1 MSENSPVVIERI
13 RKKTEQLFPEI
24 VGIRRE
30 IHRHPELS
38 FQEFRT
44 TAMIRERLL
53 KLGLKIE
60 HEYLETGVVA
70 LLEGGSGKTGNELV
84 ALRADIDALPLQE
97 ENSHEF
103 CSLEK
108 GIMHACGHDMHTAI
122 LLGTAAVLSEIKA
135 NLSGDVL
142 FIFQPAEEKA
152 PGGARPLIEAGLL
165 QHYQPS
171 AVFALHCF
179 PHLQAGKVALRAGG
193 LMAAADELY
202 ITVHGEGGHA
212 SAPHKVA
219 DPVLAAA
226 HIITSLQH
234 LVSRVASPYEPVVV
248 SISSI
253 NGGNA
258 TNIIPGKVV
267 MSGTLRT
274 MSEDVRALMHKRLR
288 QNIEHIGKGLG
299 VEAELDIVN
308 GYPVVV
314 NHPETTRAM
323 RHASVAYLGEDSVE
337 ECEPLMT
344 AEDFSYYLQ
353 QVPGTFI
360 QLGSGRELPEKGSG
374 LHSPFFNP
382 DEKAISTG
390 MGVMSYAAWSWLDE
404 ARSRNLES

>member
-1 MSENSPVVIERI
+1 MSENPSAIIERI
-13 RKKTEQLFPEI
+13 RSKTSELYSEI

-44 TAMIRERLL
+44 TALIREHLQRL
-53 KLGLKIE
+53 KLKIE
-60 HEYLETGVVA
+60 HDFLETGVVA
-70 LLEGGSGKTGNELV
+70 LLEGSDRKPGRTLV

-97 ENSHEF
+97 DNRHDF
-103 CSLEK
+103 CSVENGK
-108 GIMHACGHDMHTAI
+108 MHACGHDMHTAI
-122 LLGTAAVLSEIKA
+122 LLGTAAVLAEIRETLA
-135 NLSGDVL
+135 GDVL
-142 FIFQPAEEKA
+142 FVFQPAEEKA
-152 PGGARPLIEAGLL
+152 PGGARPLIEAGLFH
-165 QHYQPS
+165 HYKPS
-171 AVFALHCF
+171 AIFGLHCF
-179 PHLQAGKVALRAGG
+179 PQLQAGKIALREGS

-212 SAPHKVA
+212 SAPHKAA

-234 LVSRVASPYEPVVV
+234 LVSRVASPYDPAVV

-258 TNIIPGKVV
+258 TNVIPGKVS

-274 MSEDVRALMHKRLR
+274 MNEDLRILMQKRLR
-288 QNIEHIGKGLG
+288 QTIEHTARGLG

-308 GYPVVV
+308 GYPVLV
-314 NHPETTRAM
+314 NHPETTRAL
-323 RHASVAYLGEDSVE
+323 RQAAIEYLGEDKVE

-353 QVPGTFI
+353 HCPGAFI
-360 QLGSGRELPEKGSG
+360 QLGTGRKKPEKGNT

-382 DEKAISTG
+382 DESSIVTG
-390 MGVMSYAAWSWLDE
+390 VGIMSYAAWSWL
-404 ARSRNLES
+404 AR

>member
-1 MSENSPVVIERI
+1 MSENPSAIIERI
-13 RKKTEQLFPEI
+13 RSKTSELYSGI

-44 TAMIRERLL
+44 TALIREHLQRL
-53 KLGLKIE
+53 KLKIE
-60 HEYLETGVVA
+60 HDFLETGVVA
-70 LLEGGSGKTGNELV
+70 LLEGSDRKPGRALV

-97 ENSHEF
+97 ENRHDF
-103 CSLEK
+103 CSVENGK
-108 GIMHACGHDMHTAI
+108 MHACGHDMHTAI
-122 LLGTAAVLSEIKA
+122 LLGTAAVLAEIRETLA
-135 NLSGDVL
+135 GDVL
-142 FIFQPAEEKA
+142 FVFQPAEEKA
-152 PGGARPLIEAGLL
+152 PGGARPLIEAGLF
-165 QHYQPS
+165 QHYKPS
-171 AVFALHCF
+171 AIFGLHCF
-179 PHLQAGKVALRAGG
+179 PQLQAGKIALREGS

-212 SAPHKVA
+212 SAPHKAA

-234 LVSRVASPYEPVVV
+234 LVSRVASPYDPAVV

-258 TNIIPGKVV
+258 TNVIPGKVS

-274 MSEDVRALMHKRLR
+274 MNEELRILMQKRLR
-288 QNIEHIGKGLG
+288 QTVEHTARGLG

-308 GYPVVV
+308 GYPVLV
-314 NHPETTRAM
+314 NHPETTRALWQ
-323 RHASVAYLGEDSVE
+323 AAIEYLGEDKVE

-353 QVPGTFI
+353 HCPGAFI
-360 QLGSGRELPEKGSG
+360 QLGTGRKKPEKGNT

-382 DEKAISTG
+382 DESSIVTG
-390 MGVMSYAAWSWLDE
+390 MGIMSYAAWSWLE
-404 ARSRNLES
+404 KSVGSRQ

>member
-1 MSENSPVVIERI
+1 MSENPSAIIERI
-13 RKKTEQLFPEI
+13 RSKTSELYSEI

-44 TAMIRERLL
+44 TALIREHLQRL
-53 KLGLKIE
+53 KLKIE
-60 HEYLETGVVA
+60 HDFLETGVVA
-70 LLEGGSGKTGNELV
+70 LLEGSDRKPGRTLV

-97 ENSHEF
+97 ENRHDF
-103 CSLEK
+103 CSVENGK
-108 GIMHACGHDMHTAI
+108 MHACGHDMHTAI
-122 LLGTAAVLSEIKA
+122 LLGTAAVLAEIRETLA
-135 NLSGDVL
+135 GDVL
-142 FIFQPAEEKA
+142 FVFQPAEEKA
-152 PGGARPLIEAGLL
+152 PGGARPLIEAGLFH
-165 QHYQPS
+165 HYKPS
-171 AVFALHCF
+171 AIFGLHCF
-179 PHLQAGKVALRAGG
+179 PQLQAGKIALREGS

-212 SAPHKVA
+212 SAPHKAA

-234 LVSRVASPYEPVVV
+234 LVSRVASPYDPAVV

-258 TNIIPGKVV
+258 TNVIPGKVS

-274 MSEDVRALMHKRLR
+274 MNEDLRILMQKRLR
-288 QNIEHIGKGLG
+288 ETIEHTARGLG

-308 GYPVVV
+308 GYPVLV
-314 NHPETTRAM
+314 NHPETTRAL
-323 RHASVAYLGEDSVE
+323 RQAAIEYLGEDKVE

-353 QVPGTFI
+353 HCPGAFI
-360 QLGSGRELPEKGSG
+360 QLGTGRKKPEKGNT

-382 DEKAISTG
+382 DESSIVTG
-390 MGVMSYAAWSWLDE
+390 VGIMSYAAWSWL
-404 ARSRNLES
+404 AR

>member
-1 MSENSPVVIERI
+1 MSENPSAIIERI
-13 RKKTEQLFPEI
+13 RSKTSELYSEI

-44 TAMIRERLL
+44 TALIREHLQRL
-53 KLGLKIE
+53 KLKIE
-60 HEYLETGVVA
+60 HDFLETGVVA
-70 LLEGGSGKTGNELV
+70 LLEGSDRKPGRALV

-97 ENSHEF
+97 ENRHDF
-103 CSLEK
+103 CSVENGK
-108 GIMHACGHDMHTAI
+108 MHACGHDMHTAI
-122 LLGTAAVLSEIKA
+122 LLGTAAVLAEIRETLA
-135 NLSGDVL
+135 GDVL
-142 FIFQPAEEKA
+142 FVFQPAEEKA
-152 PGGARPLIEAGLL
+152 PGGARPLIEAGLFH
-165 QHYQPS
+165 HYKPS
-171 AVFALHCF
+171 AIFGLHCF
-179 PHLQAGKVALRAGG
+179 PQLQAGKIALREGS

-212 SAPHKVA
+212 SAPHKAA

-234 LVSRVASPYEPVVV
+234 LVSRVASPYDPAVV

-258 TNIIPGKVV
+258 TNVIPGKVS

-274 MSEDVRALMHKRLR
+274 MNEELRILMQKRLR
-288 QNIEHIGKGLG
+288 QTIEHTARGLG

-308 GYPVVV
+308 GYPVLV
-314 NHPETTRAM
+314 NHPETTRAL
-323 RHASVAYLGEDSVE
+323 RQAAIEYLGEEKVE

-353 QVPGTFI
+353 HCPGAFI
-360 QLGSGRELPEKGSG
+360 QLGTGRKKPEKGNT

-382 DEKAISTG
+382 DESSIVTG
-390 MGVMSYAAWSWLDE
+390 MGIMSYAAWSWLE
-404 ARSRNLES
+404 KPVKSRQ

>member
-1 MSENSPVVIERI
+1 MSENPSAIIERI
-13 RKKTEQLFPEI
+13 RSKTSELYSEI

-38 FQEFRT
+38 FQEFHT
-44 TAMIRERLL
+44 TALIREHLERL
-53 KLGLKIE
+53 KLKIE
-60 HEYLETGVVA
+60 HDFLETGVVA
-70 LLEGGSGKTGNELV
+70 LLEGSDRKPGRALV

-97 ENSHEF
+97 ENRHDF
-103 CSLEK
+103 CSVENGK
-108 GIMHACGHDMHTAI
+108 MHACGHDMHTAI
-122 LLGTAAVLSEIKA
+122 LLGTAAVLAEIRETLA
-135 NLSGDVL
+135 GDVL
-142 FIFQPAEEKA
+142 FVFQPAEEKA
-152 PGGARPLIEAGLL
+152 PGGARPLIEAGLFH
-165 QHYQPS
+165 HYKPS
-171 AVFALHCF
+171 AIFGLHCF
-179 PHLQAGKVALRAGG
+179 PQLQAGKIALREGS

-212 SAPHKVA
+212 SAPHKAA

-234 LVSRVASPYEPVVV
+234 LVSRVASPYDPAVV

-258 TNIIPGKVV
+258 TNVIPGKVS

-274 MSEDVRALMHKRLR
+274 MNEDLRILMQKRLR
-288 QNIEHIGKGLG
+288 QTIEHTARGLG

-308 GYPVVV
+308 GYPVLV
-314 NHPETTRAM
+314 NHPETTRAL
-323 RHASVAYLGEDSVE
+323 RQAAIEYLGEDKVE

-353 QVPGTFI
+353 HCPGAFI
-360 QLGSGRELPEKGSG
+360 QLGTGRKKPEKGNT

-382 DEKAISTG
+382 DESSIVTG
-390 MGVMSYAAWSWLDE
+390 VGIMSYAAWSWLE
-404 ARSRNLES
+404 RSVGSRQ

>member
-1 MSENSPVVIERI
+1 MSENSPPVVEKIKSRVDE
-13 RKKTEQLFPEI
+13 LYPEI
-24 VGIRRE
+24 VEIRRE

-44 TAMIRERLL
+44 TALIRDYLL

-60 HEYLETGVVA
+60 RNFLETGVVA
-70 LLEGGSGKTGNELV
+70 LLEGKGRKSDAGLV

-103 CSLEK
+103 CSVEK

-122 LLGTAAVLSEIKA
+122 ILGAAVILTEIKHELA
-135 NLSGDVL
+135 GDVL

-152 PGGARPLIEAGLL
+152 PGGAKPLIEAGLFSF
-165 QHYQPS
+165 YQPS
-171 AVFALHCF
+171 AIFGLHCF
-179 PHLQAGKVALRAGG
+179 PYLETGKVAIREGS

-234 LVSRVASPYEPVVV
+234 LVSRVASPYEPAVV

-253 NGGNA
+253 KGGNA
-258 TNIIPGKVV
+258 TNIIPGKVS

-274 MSEDVRALMHKRLR
+274 MNEELRDTMHKRLK
-288 QNIEHIGKGLG
+288 QTVEHTARGLG
-299 VEAELDIVN
+299 VEAKLEIVH
-308 GYPVVV
+308 GYPVLV
-314 NHPETTRAM
+314 NDPATTRRLRM
-323 RHASVAYLGEDSVE
+323 TSIEYLGKNNVE
-337 ECEPLMT
+337 ECELLMT

-353 QVPGTFI
+353 HCPGTFI
-360 QLGSGRELPEKGSG
+360 QLGTSGKNIERGNT
-374 LHSPFFNP
+374 LHSPLFNP
-382 DEKAISTG
+382 GEAAISTG
-390 MGVMSYAAWSWLDE
+390 MGVMSYAAWKWL
-404 ARSRNLES
+404 AQ

>member
-1 MSENSPVVIERI
+1 MSENPSAIIERI
-13 RKKTEQLFPEI
+13 RSKTSELYSEI

-44 TAMIRERLL
+44 TALIREHLQRL
-53 KLGLKIE
+53 KLKIE
-60 HEYLETGVVA
+60 HDFLETGVVA
-70 LLEGGSGKTGNELV
+70 LLEGSDRKPGRALV

-97 ENSHEF
+97 ENRHDF
-103 CSLEK
+103 CSVENGK
-108 GIMHACGHDMHTAI
+108 MHACGHDMHTAI
-122 LLGTAAVLSEIKA
+122 LLGTAAVLAEIRETLA
-135 NLSGDVL
+135 GDVL
-142 FIFQPAEEKA
+142 FVFQPAEEKA
-152 PGGARPLIEAGLL
+152 PGGARPLIEAGLF
-165 QHYQPS
+165 QHYKPS
-171 AVFALHCF
+171 AIFGLHCF
-179 PHLQAGKVALRAGG
+179 PQLQAGKIALREGS

-212 SAPHKVA
+212 SAPHKAA

-234 LVSRVASPYEPVVV
+234 LVSRVASPYDPAVV

-258 TNIIPGKVV
+258 TNVIPGKVS

-274 MSEDVRALMHKRLR
+274 MNEELRILMQKRLR
-288 QNIEHIGKGLG
+288 QTVEHTARGLG

-308 GYPVVV
+308 GYPVLV
-314 NHPETTRAM
+314 NHPETTRALWQ
-323 RHASVAYLGEDSVE
+323 AAIKYLGEDKVE

-353 QVPGTFI
+353 HCPGAFI
-360 QLGSGRELPEKGSG
+360 QLGTGRKEPEKGNT

-382 DEKAISTG
+382 DESSIVTG
-390 MGVMSYAAWSWLDE
+390 MGIMSYAAWSWLE
-404 ARSRNLES
+404 KSVGSRQ

>member
-1 MSENSPVVIERI
+1 MSENPSAIIERI
-13 RKKTEQLFPEI
+13 RSKTSELYSEI

-44 TAMIRERLL
+44 TALIREHLQRL
-53 KLGLKIE
+53 KLKIE
-60 HEYLETGVVA
+60 HDFLETGVVA
-70 LLEGGSGKTGNELV
+70 LLEGSDRKPGRTLV

-97 ENSHEF
+97 ENRHDF
-103 CSLEK
+103 CSVENGK
-108 GIMHACGHDMHTAI
+108 MHACGHDMHTAI
-122 LLGTAAVLSEIKA
+122 LLGTAAVLAEIRETLA
-135 NLSGDVL
+135 GDVL
-142 FIFQPAEEKA
+142 FVFQPAEEKA
-152 PGGARPLIEAGLL
+152 PGGARPLIEAGLFH
-165 QHYQPS
+165 HYKPS
-171 AVFALHCF
+171 AIFGLHCF
-179 PHLQAGKVALRAGG
+179 PQLQAGKIALREGS

-212 SAPHKVA
+212 SAPHKAA

-234 LVSRVASPYEPVVV
+234 LVSRVASPYDPAVV

-258 TNIIPGKVV
+258 TNVIPGKVS

-274 MSEDVRALMHKRLR
+274 MNEDLRILMQKRLR
-288 QNIEHIGKGLG
+288 QTIEHTARGLG

-308 GYPVVV
+308 GYPVLV
-314 NHPETTRAM
+314 NHPETTRAL
-323 RHASVAYLGEDSVE
+323 RQAAIEYLGEDKVE

-353 QVPGTFI
+353 HCPGAFI
-360 QLGSGRELPEKGSG
+360 QLGTGRKKPEKGNT

-382 DEKAISTG
+382 DESSIVTG
-390 MGVMSYAAWSWLDE
+390 VGIMSYAAWSWL
-404 ARSRNLES
+404 AR

>member
-1 MSENSPVVIERI
+1 MSENPSAIIERI
-13 RKKTEQLFPEI
+13 RSKTSELYSEI

-44 TAMIRERLL
+44 TALIREHLQRL
-53 KLGLKIE
+53 KLKIE
-60 HEYLETGVVA
+60 HDFLETGVVA
-70 LLEGGSGKTGNELV
+70 LLEGSDRKPGRTLV

-97 ENSHEF
+97 KNRHDF
-103 CSLEK
+103 CSVENGK
-108 GIMHACGHDMHTAI
+108 MHACGHDMHTAI
-122 LLGTAAVLSEIKA
+122 LLGTAAVLAEIRETLA
-135 NLSGDVL
+135 GDVL
-142 FIFQPAEEKA
+142 FVFQPAEEKA
-152 PGGARPLIEAGLL
+152 PGGARPLIEAGLF
-165 QHYQPS
+165 QHYKPS
-171 AVFALHCF
+171 AIFGLHCF
-179 PHLQAGKVALRAGG
+179 PQLQAGKIALREGS

-212 SAPHKVA
+212 SAPHKAA

-234 LVSRVASPYEPVVV
+234 LVSRVASPYDPAVV

-258 TNIIPGKVV
+258 TNVIPGKVS

-274 MSEDVRALMHKRLR
+274 MNEDLRILMQKRLR
-288 QNIEHIGKGLG
+288 QTIEHIARGLG

-308 GYPVVV
+308 GYPVLV
-314 NHPETTRAM
+314 NHPETTRAL
-323 RHASVAYLGEDSVE
+323 RQAAIEYLGEDKVE

-353 QVPGTFI
+353 HCPGAFI
-360 QLGSGRELPEKGSG
+360 QLGTGRKKPEKGNT

-382 DEKAISTG
+382 DESSIVTG
-390 MGVMSYAAWSWLDE
+390 MGIMSYAAWSWLE
-404 ARSRNLES
+404 KSVNSRQ